1 MQVKMGEE
9 PEFEMLIQVH
19 KAGIALRDRDSTEL
33 KKISDLSITE
43 ASVFQ
48 EEESVSLAIIFYA
61 LSKIVDRTPKET
73 EYQSAKLDRI
83 INRLEKIEVLLKND
97 RREEIK
103 RDIREIF
110 EIIQEMD
117 DKIPMYI
124 QEIIEKARV
133 TKGTKIHEQGIALGR
148 AAELLGISQW
158 SLMRYVGNTVMHDK
172 EEPAKISV
180 MQRIKFAKSLFNI

>member
-73 EYQSAKLDRI
+73 EYQSTKLDRI
-83 INRLEKIEVLLKND
+83 INRLEKIEILLKNK
-97 RREEIK
+97 RIEEIK
-103 RDIREIF
+103 KSIKEIF
-110 EIIQEMD
+110 DIIQEMD

-180 MQRIKFAKSLFNI
+180 MQRIKFTKSLFRV

>member
-1 MQVKMGEE
+1 M
-9 PEFEMLIQVH
+9 
-19 KAGIALRDRDSTEL
+19 
-33 KKISDLSITE
+33 SITE